1 MPLLAKLCFATH
13 SRNAMPEHADPFLRS
28 RYDSMWSAA
37 RARITSGDVEID
49 PLLTRKQDDL
59 RRGMTLLIRPAPEI
73 RACIAAFLDRLRA
86 LEPAQ
91 YYYDPAEFH
100 VTFLAVF
107 SATEKWQ
114 PAFAR
119 TLDFR
124 QAIAAAAKS
133 IHPFTL
139 HFEGLT
145 ASPAA
150 IVLQGFTDSAAL
162 NAARDHLRAE
172 LRARGLTE
180 SLDTRYRL
188 ETAHLTA
195 VRFTQ
200 PLRDSRAFAQ
210 ALDEAR
216 TQNFGTMTVDTLD
229 LVQNDWYMSHDRTEL
244 FEKFNCGGGRSL
256 P

>member
-1 MPLLAKLCFATH
+1 
-13 SRNAMPEHADPFLRS
+13 MPETADAFLRT

-37 RARITSGDVEID
+37 RDRIAEGAVEID
-49 PLLTRKQDDL
+49 PLLTRKNDDF

-73 RACIAAFLDRLRA
+73 RARIAAFLDRLRER
-86 LEPAQ
+86 EPAQ

-119 TLDFR
+119 TPDFR
-124 QAIAAAAKS
+124 EAIAAAAKS
-133 IHPFTL
+133 LHPFTL
-139 HFEGLT
+139 HFTGLT
-145 ASPAA
+145 ASPTA

-162 NAARDHLRAE
+162 NAARDSLRAE
-172 LRARGLTE
+172 LSVRGLTE

-188 ETAHLTA
+188 ETAHMTV

-200 PLRDSRAFAQ
+200 PLRDSRAFAH

-216 TQNFGTMTVDTLD
+216 THDFGAMTVDTLEF
-229 LVQNDWYMSHDRTEL
+229 VQNDWYMSRDRTEL
-244 FEKFNCGGGRSL
+244 VERYAL
-256 P
+256 R